1 MKTIDLKQEPLSIDE
16 LLQFAAVDPVLI
28 RNKNGAEFILEAA
41 EAFDRE
47 IGELSRSE
55 RFMSFLAE
63 RSKEPGTT
71 SLEDIERRLSQAEK
85 ALKHRP

>member
-1 MKTIDLKQEPLSIDE
+1 MKTIDLEQEQLSIDE